1 MENLK
6 KKMLFYNGSLRMGG
20 IERVLVEVLQN
31 LDRDK
36 YDIDLIIEDGIRSL
50 NVFEKDIPSYINL
63 YYLKSEDLIKGT
75 DWYRQRRKNPIYR
88 VIYQIMM
95 VYEGCI
101 KRKRLK
107 EITKEK
113 KYDVVID
120 FDMGLSKFIDIIT
133 TGRKIAWVHSNIESW
148 YKKKSRIERLGKRLN
163 KYDKV
168 ITICDAMKNSTIK
181 LYPFLK
187 EKITRIYNPFNFE
200 RIRILAEEKVDKE
213 IEKYFINKY
222 FVSVMRLTVD
232 SKDFN
237 TLIKGFKLAKEKGM
251 KGKLYILGDGPDKEQ
266 IKELIKGEGMEKE
279 IFLLGNIKNPYPWIK
294 NSEALV
300 HSSKYEGLPTVLIE
314 ALILNKL
321 VISSDCPTGPREIL
335 MNGELG
341 YLYDIGD
348 YKELGRLLIERKEK
362 NINGE
367 EIKKYSISEVIK
379 EYKKIIEY
387 VF

>member
-31 LDRDK
+31 LDKDK
-36 YDIDLIIEDGIRSL
+36 YEIDLVIEDGIRSL
-50 NVFEKDIPSYINL
+50 NVFEKDIPKYINL
-63 YYLKSEDLIKGT
+63 YYLKSEELIQKT
-75 DWYRQRRKNPIYR
+75 DWYRQRKKILLYR
-88 VIYQIMM
+88 IVYQIMM
-95 VYEGCI
+95 GYEGYI
-101 KRKRLK
+101 KRKNLK
-107 EITKEK
+107 ELVKKK

-120 FDMGLSKFIDIIT
+120 FDMGLSKFIDLIVT
-133 TGRKIAWVHSNIESW
+133 DKKIAWVHANIESW
-148 YKKKSRIERLGKRLN
+148 YKKKDRIERLGKRLSR
-163 KYDKV
+163 YDKIV
-168 ITICDAMKNSTIK
+168 TICDAMKESTIK

-200 RIRILAEEKVDKE
+200 RIRTLAEEKVDRE
-213 IEKYFINKY
+213 LEYYFSEKY
-222 FVSVMRLTVD
+222 FVSVMRLTLTQ
-232 SKDFN
+232 KDFE
-237 TLIKGFKLAKEKGM
+237 TLIKGFKLAKEKGI
-251 KGKLYILGDGPDKEQ
+251 KEKLYILGDGPDKEK
-266 IKELIKGEGMEKE
+266 IKELIKKEKMEKE

-335 MNGELG
+335 EEGKLGELYG
-341 YLYDIGD
+341 VGD

-362 NINGE
+362 NTITE
-367 EIKKYSISEVIK
+367 KIKKYSISEVIK
-379 EYKKIIEY
+379 EYEKMIENI
-387 VF
+387 